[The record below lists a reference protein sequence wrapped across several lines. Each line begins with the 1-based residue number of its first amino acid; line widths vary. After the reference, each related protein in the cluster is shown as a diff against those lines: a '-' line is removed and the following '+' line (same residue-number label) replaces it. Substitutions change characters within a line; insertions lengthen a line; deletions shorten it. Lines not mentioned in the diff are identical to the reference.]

1 MQKFKNSATMTDTFV
16 GFDKDFECYLST
28 YIQKL
33 QKLDFV

>member
-1 MQKFKNSATMTDTFV
+1 MVDIFV
-16 GFDKDFECYLST
+16 GFDKDFAWYLST